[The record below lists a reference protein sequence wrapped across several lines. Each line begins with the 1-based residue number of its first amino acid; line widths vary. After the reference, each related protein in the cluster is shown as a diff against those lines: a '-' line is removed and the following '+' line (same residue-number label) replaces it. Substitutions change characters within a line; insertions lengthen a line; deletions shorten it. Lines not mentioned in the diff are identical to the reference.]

1 MVQEDRMKKLLFIVG
16 PTASGKSDFAV
27 QVAKMLKT
35 DVISSDS
42 MQIYKDMTV
51 GTAKITPEEQ
61 QGVTHHLIDFV
72 NPKDSF
78 SVAEY
83 VKAAREYIKDIYR
96 RGRLPIVA
104 GGTGL
109 YINSL
114 ADNIN
119 YIEEKTD
126 ENLRRELEKRFESV
140 GAEQMLKEL
149 KEIDPETA
157 ERLNLNDKKRIIRA
171 FEVYRLTGRTI
182 TEQNA
187 LSKTGEALIDPCIIG
202 ITYRNR
208 EKLYDRINLRVD
220 KMIAAGL
227 TDEAKAA
234 LKNTAGGAY
243 QAIGHKELSGY
254 ISGELT
260 LEEAAENLKRQTRR
274 YAKRQLT
281 WFRRDERISW
291 IYADETEDVLAS
303 AVNIVEKFLRTEE
316 TD

>member
-1 MVQEDRMKKLLFIVG
+1 MSKIRTVFVAG
-16 PTASGKSDFAV
+16 PTASGKTELAIRL
-27 QVAKMLKT
+27 AKRFGGEI
-35 DVISSDS
+35 VSADS
-42 MQIYKDMTV
+42 MQIYKSIHIASAAPD
-51 GTAKITPEEQ
+51 TAEMQEIPHYMLEFLEP
-61 QGVTHHLIDFV
+61 G
-72 NPKDSF
+72 DSF

-83 VKAAREYIKDIYR
+83 VEMARAHIKDIAS
-96 RGRLPIVA
+96 RGKLPIVA

-114 ADNIN
+114 ADNIS
-119 YIEEKTD
+119 YIEEETD
-126 ENLRRELEKRFESV
+126 ENLRRELEKRFNSV
-140 GAEQMLKEL
+140 GAEQMLNGL
-149 KEIDPETA
+149 KEIDPDTA

-187 LSKTGEALIDPCIIG
+187 LSKKGEALITPCIIG

-208 EKLYDRINLRVD
+208 EKLYDRINRRVD

>member
-1 MVQEDRMKKLLFIVG
+1 MSKIKTVLVAG
-16 PTASGKSDFAV
+16 PTASGKTELAIKL
-27 QVAKMLKT
+27 AKRF
-35 DVISSDS
+35 DGEIVSADS
-42 MQIYKDMTV
+42 MQIYKGIHIASAAPD
-51 GTAKITPEEQ
+51 TAEM
-61 QGVTHHLIDFV
+61 QGIPHYMLEFLE
-72 NPKDSF
+72 PGDSF

-83 VKAAREYIKDIYR
+83 VKAARAYIKDIAS

-114 ADNIN
+114 ADNIS
-119 YIEEKTD
+119 YIEEETD
-126 ENLRRELEKRFESV
+126 ENLRRELEKRFDSV
-140 GAEQMLKEL
+140 GAEQMLNEL
-149 KEIDPETA
+149 KEIDPDTA

-187 LSKTGEALIDPCIIG
+187 LSKKGEALINPCIIG
-202 ITYRNR
+202 ITYRDR

-220 KMIAAGL
+220 KMLSAGL
-227 TDEAKAA
+227 IEEAKAA
-234 LKNTAGGAY
+234 LENTAGGAY
-243 QAIGHKELSGY
+243 QAIGHKELEGY
-254 ISGELT
+254 ISGDLT

-281 WFRRDERISW
+281 WFRRDGRINW
-291 IYADETEDVLAS
+291 IYADETDDVLAS
-303 AVNIVEKFLRTEE
+303 AAKTVEKFLRTEE

>member
-1 MVQEDRMKKLLFIVG
+1 MSKIKTIFVAG
-16 PTASGKSDFAV
+16 PTASGKTELAIKL
-27 QVAKMLKT
+27 AKRF
-35 DVISSDS
+35 DGEIISADS
-42 MQIYKDMTV
+42 MQIYKGIHIASAAPDAAEM
-51 GTAKITPEEQ
+51 
-61 QGVTHHLIDFV
+61 QGIPHYMLEFLE
-72 NPKDSF
+72 PCDSF

-140 GAEQMLKEL
+140 GAEQMLNEL
-149 KEIDPETA
+149 KEIDPDTA